1 MTPEMFLIDWFLT
14 IFAKCLTVDVAS
26 VVWDLFLLDGEVVLY
41 CTAIA
46 ILRIL
51 EDPLLHPDGRRGPK
65 AVQPDLESCFRVLN
79 EELRSRVPDPDELLW
94 HIEQVRRRTPQ
105 RICAPWSGALFTH
118 LVRSG
123 KSSHTCA

>member
-1 MTPEMFLIDWFLT
+1 VFPTASSSRKVFLIDWFLT

-51 EDPLLHPDGRRGPK
+51 EDPLLHPDGRP
-65 AVQPDLESCFRVLN
+65 
-79 EELRSRVPDPDELLW
+79 
-94 HIEQVRRRTPQ
+94 T
-105 RICAPWSGALFTH
+105 
-118 LVRSG
+118 
-123 KSSHTCA
+123 